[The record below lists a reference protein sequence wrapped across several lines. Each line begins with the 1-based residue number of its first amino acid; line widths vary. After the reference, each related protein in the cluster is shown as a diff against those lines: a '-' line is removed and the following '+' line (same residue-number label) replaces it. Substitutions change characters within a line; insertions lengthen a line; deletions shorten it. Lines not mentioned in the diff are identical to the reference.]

1 MMRSINY
8 LQNWYSWPRL
18 LWSTPILSI
27 VLPKFST
34 RCSSKFFIFIYQDF
48 FIQTEANSVVTV
60 YAKFRDLKEWKI
72 QKYEVIFEAVQ
83 SRFWW
88 FFLKNGRFWAKSAP
102 RGLKNDRMS
111 LYFPLFEVTKL
122 CIHCHNTISFG
133 LNKKF
138 LVNEDE
144 KFWATARWKFG

>member
-1 MMRSINY
+1 MKCWKV
-8 LQNWYSWPRL
+8 QKYSWPRL

-34 RCSSKFFIFIYQDF
+34 SCSSKFFIFIYQDF

-72 QKYEVIFEAVQ
+72 QRYAVIFETAR
-83 SRFWW
+83 SRFCSKTTI
-88 FFLKNGRFWAKSAP
+88 FQEKSPKTALH
-102 RGLKNDRMS
+102 GLKND
-111 LYFPLFEVTKL
+111 LIFLNFPFFEVTKL

-133 LNKKF
+133 LNKKI

>member
-1 MMRSINY
+1 MK
-8 LQNWYSWPRL
+8 YSWPRL

-34 RCSSKFFIFIYQDF
+34 LSSSKFFIFIYRDF
-48 FIQTEANSVVTV
+48 FIQTEVTSVVTM

-72 QKYEVIFEAVQ
+72 QRYAIIFETAR
-83 SRFWW
+83 SRF
-88 FFLKNGRFWAKSAP
+88 FSKTTIFQEKSPKTALH
-102 RGLKNDRMS
+102 GLKND
-111 LYFPLFEVTKL
+111 LIFLNFPFFEVTKL

-133 LNKKF
+133 LNKIF

-144 KFWATARWKFG
+144 KF